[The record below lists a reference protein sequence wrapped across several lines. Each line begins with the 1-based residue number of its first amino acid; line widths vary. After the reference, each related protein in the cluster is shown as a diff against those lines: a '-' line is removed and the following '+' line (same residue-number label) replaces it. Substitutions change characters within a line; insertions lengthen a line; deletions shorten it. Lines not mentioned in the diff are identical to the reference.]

1 MCSKDS
7 VVSQPEMNHPGTAS
21 QAQEPSIQGYFKES
35 QVDEFIGLDFLFI
48 QKMVEIKN
56 PN

>member
-7 VVSQPEMNHPGTAS
+7 VVPEPEMNHPGTAS
-21 QAQEPSIQGYFKES
+21 QAQEASIQGYFKES

-48 QKMVEIKN
+48 QTKN